1 MADALAV
8 VQMLFYVTAGTV
20 IVLTYLNARKSL
32 LNPVHTEYQKHVISR
47 LKELSEELDSEF
59 DANSPNYWMSEGLV
73 KEAVDE
79 INETFREHRKDILV
93 SGEWEGGGL
102 SMSEGLLRIQRLAR
116 SVKSDPFIPP
126 NIRQII
132 VDYCAARAAARHSAE
147 QHALSYYRR
156 QLAQGRNLETLDE
169 NWNWVHNLANHELH
183 QHGFGI
189 VQVEEK
195 VEDIRSEIQRYLE
208 SFNPTS

>member
-20 IVLTYLNARKSL
+20 IVLTYLSARKSL

-79 INETFREHRKDILV
+79 INETFREYREDILE

-102 SMSEGLLRIQRLAR
+102 LLSKGLLRIQRLAR

-183 QHGFGI
+183 QQGFGT

-208 SFNPTS
+208 SFNPTR